1 MGLRVPTCGQLLA
14 PFPRLM
20 TPLQWPVLRYR
31 ARSHLLNSILACALL
46 ANPNSKTSN
55 CARPIFFAFSN
66 EQPSSR
72 PNKRDE
78 ALAAWVLGARL
89 LLASST
95 QFCCRRSDLDIPPIA
110 SAIGSWI
117 RFDSSVHRV
126 LGHPAQ
132 VHILERHHVS
142 TASAVI
148 PAPLHRHPRS
158 IACRILCLGPHIDLG
173 FREQGCCL
181 HNCRCHSGRRRRYG
195 LLLHIR
201 QLGASSNFACTG
213 CTWSSGNLAVLSH
226 SAANSSLICLL
237 RADSITDS
245 SCCPCLEAQRR
256 CPAKT

>member
-72 PNKRDE
+72 PNKKDE
-78 ALAAWVLGARL
+78 ALAAWVLGAR

-110 SAIGSWI
+110 SAVGSSI

-173 FREQGCCL
+173 FREQGRCL

-201 QLGASSNFACTG
+201 QLGASFNSTRTR

-226 SAANSSLICLL
+226 SAASSSLIRLL
-237 RADSITDS
+237 RAGSIADS
-245 SCCPCLEAQRR
+245 SCCPCLEAKRR

>member
-1 MGLRVPTCGQLLA
+1 
-14 PFPRLM
+14 M
-20 TPLQWPVLRYR
+20 TPSQWPVLRYR

-55 CARPIFFAFSN
+55 CARPIFFASSN

-89 LLASST
+89 LLASSS
-95 QFCCRRSDLDIPPIA
+95 QFCCRRSDLGVPPIA
-110 SAIGSWI
+110 AAAGPPI

-142 TASAVI
+142 TESAVI
-148 PAPLHRHPRS
+148 PATLHRHPRPL
-158 IACRILCLGPHIDLG
+158 ACRLLSLGPHIELG
-173 FREQGCCL
+173 FREQGRCL
-181 HNCRCHSGRRRRYG
+181 HNRRRHSCRRRRFG

-201 QLGASSNFACTG
+201 QLGASSNLACLCCFRQPG
-213 CTWSSGNLAVLSH
+213 CFV
-226 SAANSSLICLL
+226 AAL
-237 RADSITDS
+237 RAT
-245 SCCPCLEAQRR
+245 A
-256 CPAKT
+256 